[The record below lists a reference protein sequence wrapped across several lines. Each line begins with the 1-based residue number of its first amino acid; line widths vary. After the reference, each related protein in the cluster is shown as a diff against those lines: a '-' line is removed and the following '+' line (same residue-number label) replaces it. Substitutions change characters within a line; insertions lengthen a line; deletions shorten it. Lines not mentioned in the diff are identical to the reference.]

1 MKKIVL
7 FLLAMFLVSSNAVA
21 MNDNPFYDFAVDD
34 LRYRILDSGNEVAL
48 TSGIGVEEGYGST
61 LPEPN
66 IVVPSTV
73 TYNGYTYT
81 VTAIDAYTFFNT
93 PQLVSITFP
102 ETLTSIGEGAFC
114 VCTNLVGPLDFPESL
129 LTIAEGAFSG
139 CTSLQGAFTLP
150 KSLTSL
156 GLNAFVGCDGI
167 TSVNY
172 NCANCVSN
180 ANIYTEKAIMP
191 ASLTELV
198 FGDSVKQI
206 PANLA
211 YGCSALTSL
220 TIPNA
225 VESIGSKAFYG
236 CTSVTTVNWNAKH
249 CTIANPLP
257 ASCAEIN
264 IGDEVEFIPNSMAEG
279 TKITSI
285 VITANVTTII
295 GNTFRDCSQLVSAT
309 FLNNSITTLPGQLFE
324 NCSQLQSVNIPSSVT
339 TVSVGVFRGC
349 SSLTSVDIPSSV
361 TTISFDAFMGCSSL
375 RSIFIPASVT
385 SIRSQAFYECGGLAS
400 IEVEAGNTVYD
411 SRGNCNAIIE
421 SASNTLMTGC
431 RNTVIPNTVVTIG
444 QNAFAQCTE
453 MTQMAIPSS
462 VTSISNAAFSGCSG
476 LTEITIPQSVTTI
489 ANMAFANCT
498 GLIKITSLAQRPPSI
513 NSDNHT
519 YPDNT
524 TGTFLGVSKQTPV
537 YVPKGSQQLYWV
549 AQGWNEFANIYEL
562 EEQSE
567 PNKCDVNGDGIV
579 DIADVNA
586 VINAM
591 LGKER

>member
-1 MKKIVL
+1 MKNY
-7 FLLAMFLVSSNAVA
+7 LLSLLTLLMFSLVASAINTTW
-21 MNDNPFYDFAVDD
+21 YDFEYEG
-34 LRYRILDSGNEVAL
+34 LRYRFINGGVAL
-48 TSGIGVEEGYGST
+48 TYMSGADYYGYESI
-61 LPEPN
+61 PSPN
-66 IVVPSTV
+66 LVIPSTV
-73 TYNGYTYT
+73 TYNGQTYT
-81 VTAIDAYTFFNT
+81 VTAVDPNTFNHT
-93 PQLVSITFP
+93 TQLVSITFP
-102 ETLTSIGEGAFC
+102 ETLTSIGESAFYG
-114 VCTNLVGPLDFPESL
+114 CTNLVGPLVFPDSL
-129 LTIAEGAFSG
+129 RVIGGAAFGS
-139 CTSLQGAFTLP
+139 CTGLQGPLTLP

-156 GLNAFVGCDGI
+156 GLTAFVGCDGI

-172 NCANCVSN
+172 NCADCVSS
-180 ANIYTEKAIMP
+180 ANVYTERGILP

-198 FGDSVKQI
+198 FGEDVKQI
-206 PANLA
+206 PTNLA

-236 CTSVTTVNWNAKH
+236 CTGVATVNWNAKH

-257 ASCAEIN
+257 ASCTEIN
-264 IGDEVEFIPNSMAEG
+264 IGDEVEFIPYSMAEG

-285 VITANVTTII
+285 VIPANVTTIN
-295 GNTFRDCSQLVSAT
+295 GGVFRDCSQLVSAT
-309 FLNNSITTLPGQLFE
+309 FLTNSITTLPAELFE

-339 TVSVGVFRGC
+339 TISVGVFRRC

-361 TTISFDAFMGCSSL
+361 TTISQDAFKECSSL

-385 SIRSQAFYECGGLAS
+385 SILSQAFYGCGGLNS
-400 IEVEAGNTVYD
+400 IEVEVGNTVYD
-411 SRGNCNAIIE
+411 SRGDCNAIIE

-431 RNTVIPNTVVTIG
+431 KNTIIPNTVVTIG
-444 QNAFAQCTE
+444 NIAFAQCTE
-453 MTQMAIPSS
+453 MTQMAIPNS
-462 VTSISNAAFSGCSG
+462 VTTISRAAFGGCSG
-476 LTEITIPQSVTTI
+476 LTEIMIPESVTTI
-489 ANMAFANCT
+489 GNMAFAYCT
-498 GLIKITSLAQRPPSI
+498 GLTKITSLAQRPPTI

-524 TGTFLGVSKQTPV
+524 TGTFVSVSKQTPI

-567 PNKCDVNGDGIV
+567 PNKCDVNGDGKV
-579 DIADVNA
+579 DIADVNM

-591 LGKER
+591 LGK